1 MTLVTLQQLCPFNSK
16 TRSPHLSKLQEQL
29 NLYLRQV
36 QIGLDP
42 SSLLTNE
49 PQLTRAIAQL
59 HNIMPTVLQPN
70 HPIQLGVD
78 LTAPLTLPDS
88 TTVYVQATV
97 NLGMRRGVPK
107 VFDWAFRHPRLNW
120 TDATRLWVVT
130 QFYEQQNIAANQ
142 VKLVVIALHLTR
154 PPLPVV
160 FDWSAQ
166 MQQQTQ
172 QWLVK
177 RLQPQSNL
185 PQFNGSQNT
194 ATVDLE
200 AIPEV
205 VL

>member
-1 MTLVTLQQLCPFNSK
+1 MSLVTIKQLRPSTSH
-16 TRSPHLSKLQEQL
+16 TRSSHLSNLQENL

-42 SSLLTNE
+42 SSLLTSE

-59 HNIMPTVLQPN
+59 NSIMPTVLQPN

-78 LTAPLTLPDS
+78 LTAPLTLPNG
-88 TTVYVQATV
+88 TTVYLQATV
-97 NLGMRRGVPK
+97 NLGMRRGIPK
-107 VFDWAFRHPRLNW
+107 IFDWTFRHPRFNW

-130 QFYEQQNIAANQ
+130 QFYRRQNIAASQ
-142 VKLVVIALHLTR
+142 IKLVVIALHLTR

-160 FDWSAQ
+160 FDWSAP
-166 MQQQTQ
+166 MQQRTQ
-172 QWLVK
+172 KWLIQ

>member
-1 MTLVTLQQLCPFNSK
+1 MSLVTIKQLRPSTSYTRSSHLSNLQQN
-16 TRSPHLSKLQEQL
+16 L

-42 SSLLTNE
+42 SSLLTSE
-49 PQLTRAIAQL
+49 PQLAEAIAQL
-59 HNIMPTVLQPN
+59 NSVMPTVLQPN

-88 TTVYVQATV
+88 TTVYLQATV

-107 VFDWAFRHPRLNW
+107 IFDWTFRHPRFNW

-130 QFYEQQNIAANQ
+130 QFYRRQNIAASQ
-142 VKLVVIALHLTR
+142 IKLVVIALHLTR

-160 FDWSAQ
+160 FDWSAP
-166 MQQQTQ
+166 MQQRTQ
-172 QWLVK
+172 KWLIQ
-177 RLQPQSNL
+177 RLQPQSNS
-185 PQFNGSQNT
+185 PQFNSSQNT
-194 ATVDLE
+194 VNVDFE
-200 AIPEV
+200 SIPEV